1 MKSKEGEKSMGWMFY
16 AWVIILIAAV
26 IFEIATTELTSIWFA
41 CGAFVALILNLFIKD
56 ELIPVQIAVF
66 AVISVVSIILI
77 KPLVKRKMFTET
89 IPTNADALIG
99 KIAVVTA
106 SISLNYPGAVKIE
119 GIEWTAIC
127 NDEDSYE
134 IGDLVEIV
142 EIKGNTM
149 TIKRK

>member
-1 MKSKEGEKSMGWMFY
+1 MGWMFY

-41 CGAFVALILNLFIKD
+41 CGALVALILNLFIKD
-56 ELIPVQIAVF
+56 ELIPVQIALF

-99 KIAVVTA
+99 KTAIVTA

-127 NDEDSYE
+127 DDEDSYE
-134 IGDLVEIV
+134 IGDLVEILQ
-142 EIKGNTM
+142 IKGNTM
-149 TIKRK
+149 LIKRK